1 MTGKSEIKSKGT
13 TKKGGILNFFEGVKA
28 EVKKITWPSK
38 NDTKKALIAV
48 AIFSLGYMI
57 LIGGLDFIFQNL
69 FKLISKL
76 K

>member
-1 MTGKSEIKSKGT
+1 MTEKNGTKSKDV
-13 TKKGGILNFFEGVKA
+13 TKKSGILTFLKEVKA

-38 NDTKKALIAV
+38 DNTKKAFVAV

-57 LIGGLDFIFQNL
+57 LIGGLDYIFQNL
-69 FKLISKL
+69 FEAILKL

>member
-1 MTGKSEIKSKGT
+1 MTGKSETKSKNT
-13 TKKGGILNFFEGVKA
+13 TKKGGILNFFGGVKA

-69 FKLISKL
+69 FEMISKL